1 MKTCTKCH
9 ETKTE
14 ADFYTHKRGKNGL
27 AGRNEMTDTEK
38 RRQDLELN
46 RDVLRLVPFVCA
58 SPAEQAWT
66 LARLEQIAAELR
78 EMGDDR

>member
-1 MKTCTKCH
+1 
-9 ETKTE
+9 
-14 ADFYTHKRGKNGL
+14 
-27 AGRNEMTDTEK
+27 MTDTEK

>member
-1 MKTCTKCH
+1 MARLTHVRRKRTEGGGATTK
-9 ETKTE
+9 
-14 ADFYTHKRGKNGL
+14 R
-27 AGRNEMTDTEK
+27 GRNEMTDTEK